1 MNVEQAYIAVVDRLE
16 REHESSYEVGDFQLS
31 EWSGNGWFV
40 RFTCRPKR
48 HTEFPI
54 DCLAFFA
61 EQDGGL
67 EMTRQGILGTLSA

>member
-1 MNVEQAYIAVVDRLE
+1 M
-16 REHESSYEVGDFQLS
+16 SDFQLS

-67 EMTRQGILGTLSA
+67 EMTRQGILGTMSA